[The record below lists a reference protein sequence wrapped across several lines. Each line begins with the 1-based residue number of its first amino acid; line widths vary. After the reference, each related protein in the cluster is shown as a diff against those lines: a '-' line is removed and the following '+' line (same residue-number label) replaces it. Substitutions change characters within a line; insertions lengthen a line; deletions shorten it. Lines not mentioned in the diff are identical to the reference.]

1 MLPSTFPAAIK
12 QQVSERGSA
21 LLIQRRDGMS
31 WKQITWKDFETDA
44 ESMAAFLASGGFC
57 AGDPAFFSPGGA
69 YPRLVAETAVL
80 MLGGVSVSGAPPAG
94 AKAAFVKDREAA
106 EAAGADTAVYFSGAA
121 APDGKTAGF
130 EAAVKFGF
138 MRRKKTRDQI
148 REAISSVRPEQA
160 AFDIRDGGGAGVR
173 THGEFMAMLSEAA
186 EHAGGALGAESQCY
200 CHLPGADI
208 FSRVAG
214 FLPLF
219 VSARWAAAEG
229 RDEFFADILEV
240 MPTVALVDAE
250 TVEMIARGDGGFQGF
265 GGRLAH
271 ILTGRAPQT
280 DGFFTRLGVEVRE
293 LPVAPA
299 GRKT

>member
-1 MLPSTFPAAIK
+1 
-12 QQVSERGSA
+12 
-21 LLIQRRDGMS
+21 MS

-44 ESMAAFLASGGFC
+44 ESMAAFLVNGGFC
-57 AGDPAFFSPGGA
+57 PGDAALFCPGGA

-80 MLGGVSVSGAPPAG
+80 MLGGVSVSGAPPGA
-94 AKAAFVKDREAA
+94 AKAAFVKDCGEAEKA
-106 EAAGADTAVYFSGAA
+106 IKAGANTAVYFYGVA

-130 EAAVKFGF
+130 EAALKFGF
-138 MRRKKTRDQI
+138 MQRKKIRDQL
-148 REAISSVRPEQA
+148 REMVASVRPEQA
-160 AFDIRDGGGAGVR
+160 AFDLRDGGGADVW
-173 THGEFMAMLSEAA
+173 THGEFMAMLSRAA
-186 EHAGGALGAESQCY
+186 EREADALDAESQCF

-240 MPTVALVDAE
+240 MPTVALVDTE
-250 TVEMIARGDGGFQGF
+250 TVEMIARGGGGFQGF
-265 GGRLAH
+265 GGRLAR

-293 LPVAPA
+293 LSVTPE